1 MEKNEGEKMKW
12 NEEKKWKIFFFLL
25 LFPNWAG
32 GLDGWMNGGE
42 QKRESRKRVLRAH
55 SLSLFVE

>member
-1 MEKNEGEKMKW
+1 MKK
-12 NEEKKWKIFFFLL
+12 KKWKIFFFLLLFL